1 MEIHINNIN
10 VKIGKSKRVY
20 KTFEVPISKSG
31 VEWKQ
36 ALDESIPV
44 GTKVTVSIPNFN
56 LIGVGYAEV
65 YGRYG
70 QGWGNQN
77 VFGSFVNTLT
87 KEYTVGDIKNY
98 DATWIAF
105 SVQTAGVIEEGT
117 LILTLSYMK
126 D

>member
-1 MEIHINNIN
+1 MEIHINNSRVI
-10 VKIGKSKRVY
+10 VGKTKRVY
-20 KTFEVPISKSG
+20 KTFEIPISESG
-31 VEWKQ
+31 VDWKQ

-56 LIGVGYAEV
+56 LIKSGYAGV

-77 VFGSFVNTLT
+77 VFGSFVSTLT
-87 KEYTVGDIKNY
+87 KEYTVGDLNNY

-105 SVQTAGVIEEGT
+105 AVQSAGVIEEGT
-117 LILTLSYMK
+117 LVLTLSYIK